1 MAWSK
6 EMKSYK
12 VIKLIPLVFTLLIVI
27 IISLNNQK
35 HNTKLK
41 LLIWDTPIS
50 TLGTYIAISSVSGF
64 ILSYLFINSL
74 ASNEKPRLNRVIKYN
89 LEDQNETHSQSETYK
104 KESSFEQTLI
114 ERNYRDPS
122 PTMKAK
128 FRVIGNVE
136 KINRNSSNNNAS
148 ASYDSVPRTENG
160 YKKDY
165 DEENYDD
172 YHIRDE
178 KKNNAVDWENTS
190 FEDW

>member
-1 MAWSK
+1 
-6 EMKSYK
+6 MKTFR
-12 VIKLIPLVFTLLIVI
+12 VVNIIPLLLVFIIVI
-27 IISLNNQK
+27 FIGMNNQK
-35 HNTKLK
+35 QTTNLK
-41 LLIWDTPIS
+41 LLIWDTPKSSI
-50 TLGTYIAISSVSGF
+50 GTYIALSTVSGF
-64 ILSYLFINSL
+64 LLSYLLMNNIAYNS
-74 ASNEKPRLNRVIKYN
+74 KPRLNRVVKYKFG
-89 LEDQNETHSQSETYK
+89 DQNEDYSPPETIQK
-104 KESSFEQTLI
+104 GSSYEQTLI